1 MKLASILILDFPAS
15 RTMRKSISL
24 FESVQSMIF
33 CFGSPSSCAGEDS
46 WETLGKQGYQTCQS
60 WRKSTLNILFGR
72 ADAEAEALILWPP
85 DAKSCLIG
93 KDPDAGRDWGQE
105 ETGTTEDEMAGWHH
119 RLDGHELWELV
130 MDREAWH
137 AAIHGVTKSRA
148 RLSDWTELNW
158 TELYW
163 TKPRLHKPNTF

>member
-72 ADAEAEALILWPP
+72 ADAEAEALIFWPP

-93 KDPDAGRDWGQE
+93 KDPDDGKDWGQE
-105 ETGTTEDEMAGWHH
+105 EKGATEDEMVEWHYWFN
-119 RLDGHELWELV
+119 GHELEQTPGDSEGQENLERWSS
-130 MDREAWH
+130 W
-137 AAIHGVTKSRA
+137 S
-148 RLSDWTELNW
+148 
-158 TELYW
+158 
-163 TKPRLHKPNTF
+163 HKESGTT